1 MQEAR
6 RLYLGPTPR
15 KQIEVRSSRLARV
28 TSKHDH
34 RFHMAKFLV
43 GAALEEF
50 INPSM
55 YIDSTSLVVVFCI
68 GFQCVFICNSDD
80 FNPLISKCINC
91 FPGMFDD
98 LQSFPAYVSLN
109 SNQVVP
115 KILVLSIV
123 FAMCFN

>member
-28 TSKHDH
+28 TSKHDN
-34 RFHMAKFLV
+34 RFYMAKFLV

-55 YIDSTSLVVVFCI
+55 YIDSISLVVVFCI
-68 GFQCVFICNSDD
+68 GFQCVF
-80 FNPLISKCINC
+80 
-91 FPGMFDD
+91 
-98 LQSFPAYVSLN
+98 
-109 SNQVVP
+109 
-115 KILVLSIV
+115 
-123 FAMCFN
+123 

>member
-1 MQEAR
+1 
-6 RLYLGPTPR
+6 
-15 KQIEVRSSRLARV
+15 
-28 TSKHDH
+28 
-34 RFHMAKFLV
+34 MAKFLV

-55 YIDSTSLVVVFCI
+55 YIDDSISLVVVFCI
-68 GFQCVFICNSDD
+68 VSNVFLFNSGD
-80 FNPLISKCINC
+80 FNPLISKCFNC
-91 FPGMFDD
+91 FPDMFDD

-123 FAMCFN
+123 SAMCSN